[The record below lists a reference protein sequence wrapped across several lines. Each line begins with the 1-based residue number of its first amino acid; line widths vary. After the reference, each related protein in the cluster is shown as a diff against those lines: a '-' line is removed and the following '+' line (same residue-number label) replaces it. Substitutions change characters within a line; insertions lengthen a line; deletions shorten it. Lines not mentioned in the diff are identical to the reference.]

1 MIFLMSLLSY
11 LIGSIPSGYLLTKHY
26 KGIDIRKHGSGNI
39 GATNVTRVSGSKL
52 GNITKVCDISKGI
65 IPILIGDILI
75 KTNVITYNRDILL
88 STLCICVILGHNY
101 TIFLGFKGGKG
112 VATTIASFA
121 YVLPLETLI
130 ALGFFFGLKVVTK
143 IVSVRS
149 MAFGFILFISTL
161 ILKGNS
167 IYSYM
172 TFIAFILILIR
183 HKANIVRLVNGEE
196 K

>member
-26 KGIDIRKHGSGNI
+26 KGMDIREYGSGNI
-39 GATNVTRVSGSKL
+39 GATNVTRVCGSKL
-52 GNITKVCDISKGI
+52 GNLTKVCDIAKGLV
-65 IPILIGDILI
+65 PILISDILI
-75 KTNVITYNRDILL
+75 KTNIVNANRDILL
-88 STLCICVILGHNY
+88 SLLCICVILGHNY

-121 YVLPLETLI
+121 YVLPVETLI
-130 ALGFFFGLKVVTK
+130 AIGFFFGFKVFTK
-143 IVSVRS
+143 IVSIRS
-149 MAFGFILFISTL
+149 MIFGLILFISTL

-167 IYSYM
+167 VYSYA

-183 HKANIVRLVNGEE
+183 HKTNIVRLLKGEE